1 MKKSRIALLL
11 CLILCCG
18 FAGSALAQT
27 VVFGSTSYEP
37 LCWDVLY
44 SDAQYTTLISKTCVA
59 CMPFGSGNNWYRSE
73 LRGWLNNSYLYSAFT
88 AGERCAIVPVEGDMI
103 RIPSVGDMTN
113 WQFGFSPNRDAQDRT
128 RSARAGTPAIHQG
141 VWTND
146 YGYCSY
152 YTMTPRDNT
161 SMYQV
166 RTDGRIGVAR
176 IDRDNVGVRIMIK
189 VKTNELY

>member
-1 MKKSRIALLL
+1 MKKSLIALLL
-11 CLILCCG
+11 CLVLCCG

-44 SDAQYTTLISKTCVA
+44 ADGQYTTLISKTCVA
-59 CMPFGSGNNWYRSE
+59 CQPFGDSNNWHSSY
-73 LRGWLNNSYLYSAFT
+73 LRYWLNNGYLYGAFT
-88 AGERCAIVPVEGDMI
+88 PDERCAMVPVEGDMI
-103 RIPSVGDMTN
+103 RLPSVGDMTN
-113 WQFGFSPNRDAQDRT
+113 FRFGYSANRDAQDRT
-128 RSARAGTPAIHQG
+128 RSARANAVAVNQG

-152 YTMTPRDNT
+152 YTMTPCDST

-166 RTDGRIGVAR
+166 RTDGSIGVAR

-189 VKTNELY
+189 VKTNALY

>member
-1 MKKSRIALLL
+1 MKKSLIALLL
-11 CLILCCG
+11 CVTLCCG
-18 FAGSALAQT
+18 FAGSAAAQT

-44 SDAQYTTLISKTCVA
+44 SDGQYTTLISKTCVA
-59 CMPFGSGNNWYRSE
+59 CMPFGSSNNWYSSS
-73 LRGWLNNSYLYSAFT
+73 LRYWLNNGYLYGVFT
-88 AGERCAIVPVEGDMI
+88 PDERNAIVPVEGDMI

-113 WQFGFSPNRDAQDRT
+113 FRFGFSPDRDAQDRT
-128 RSARAGTPAIHQG
+128 RSARANAVAVNQG

-152 YTMTPRDNT
+152 YTMTPCDST

-176 IDRDNVGVRIMIK
+176 IDRDNVGVRVIIK
-189 VKTNELY
+189 VKTNALD